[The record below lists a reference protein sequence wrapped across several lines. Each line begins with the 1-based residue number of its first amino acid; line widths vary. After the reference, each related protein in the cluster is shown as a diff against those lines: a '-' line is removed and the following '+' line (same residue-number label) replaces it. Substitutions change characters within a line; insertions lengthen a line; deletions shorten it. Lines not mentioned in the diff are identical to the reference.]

1 MSPSEKAAE
10 LYDKFLYTRPN
21 NLSEFEARQVTLVCV
36 NEIIKQWEYT
46 DTYLAYFRRE
56 LNPNLKYW
64 YEVKQEVL
72 KL

>member
-10 LYDKFLYTRPN
+10 LYDKFLYTKPN
-21 NLSEFEARQVTLVCV
+21 NLSEFEARQVTLVCT
-36 NEIIKQWEYT
+36 NEIIKQWEMA
-46 DTYLAYFRRE
+46 DHILAGSSI
-56 LNPNLKYW
+56 NHNLKYW